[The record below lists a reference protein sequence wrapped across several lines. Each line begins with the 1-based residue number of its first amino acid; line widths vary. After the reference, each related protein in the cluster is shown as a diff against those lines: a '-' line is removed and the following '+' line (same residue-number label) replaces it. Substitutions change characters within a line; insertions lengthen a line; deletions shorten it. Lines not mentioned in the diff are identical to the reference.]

1 MHLSIHG
8 RSEKE
13 HCTQKRGVVSIKIP
27 AGAVKSR
34 QGAMTVE
41 KLFSL
46 LAYALVLSVVNAAMY
61 KRYSDCE
68 ELPMVVFFTFIIIL
82 LIIMLA
88 LMIDM
93 PLLAAL
99 GVASFIGLAAYYAV
113 DEEKPRPPSRN

>member
-1 MHLSIHG
+1 
-8 RSEKE
+8 
-13 HCTQKRGVVSIKIP
+13 
-27 AGAVKSR
+27 
-34 QGAMTVE
+34 MTVE

-88 LMIDM
+88 LMINM

-99 GVASFIGLAAYYAV
+99 GVASFFGLAAYYAI
-113 DEEKPRPPSRN
+113 DEKEPHTPSQS